1 MFMPY
6 FLNQTMSKAC
16 AYLFWNLRVFCSFV
30 LFLFST
36 PILSSSHSIELVFG
50 KICDSFM
57 RSNTSDFLSQAMSK
71 ACASVF
77 WNLRVLKC
85 PLFCCVLLTLPS
97 TSTFTKQ
104 PTIVLIP
111 YIGIVILAC
120 HHEDTSL

>member
-1 MFMPY
+1 MFMPF
-6 FLNQTMSKAC
+6 FLNQAMSKAC
-16 AYLFWNLRVFCSFV
+16 AYLLWNLKVFCSFV

-36 PILSSSHSIELVFG
+36 PFLSSNHLRVLEFG
-50 KICDSFM
+50 KICNFFM

-97 TSTFTKQ
+97 TSTFTNQ
-104 PTIVLIP
+104 PTIVLIL